1 MKILGND
8 LKISLK
14 ELIFQRCLNK
24 FLATRFEDFHR
35 SCRNCYAPRN
45 LNYLWSEPC
54 TVSKVQGISKKYSEN
69 FVDYFSP
76 SKNGMTESRS
86 TRNLFHTIV
95 MHNKPSIEK
104 LVFVIKSPVY

>member
-45 LNYLWSEPC
+45 RNYCGQSLARLVRFR
-54 TVSKVQGISKKYSEN
+54 VSQKSIVKTLLIIFLLVK
-69 FVDYFSP
+69 
-76 SKNGMTESRS
+76 TE
-86 TRNLFHTIV
+86 
-95 MHNKPSIEK
+95 
-104 LVFVIKSPVY
+104 

>member
-1 MKILGND
+1 M
-8 LKISLK
+8 SLK

-45 LNYLWSEPC
+45 RNYCGQSLARL
-54 TVSKVQGISKKYSEN
+54 VKVQGISKKYSEN

-76 SKNGMTESRS
+76 SKNGMTESGS

>member
-45 LNYLWSEPC
+45 RNYCGQSLARLVRFR
-54 TVSKVQGISKKYSEN
+54 VSQKIIVKTLLIIFLLVK
-69 FVDYFSP
+69 
-76 SKNGMTESRS
+76 TE
-86 TRNLFHTIV
+86 
-95 MHNKPSIEK
+95 
-104 LVFVIKSPVY
+104 